1 MKRIIIT
8 SLLMVIFIAQFG
20 AGRTVAQQTK
30 DQSDKDTAS
39 KERAASGG
47 ETAPNHP
54 IAPLR
59 RDFKDSFPIPAG
71 EKLEYEVKLS
81 RFPIYGSLGILT
93 FENLGA
99 VTNHQESGPANG
111 DQQRANLPPA
121 QPAPTTGPT
130 SPTKWIEGMNTE
142 FTPAPGDLLWRLRA
156 TAVSKGFFLS
166 MFGIDASYR
175 YETLVDMR
183 DFSARANIKE
193 IKEGKK
199 HVIQSTLFDP
209 AEQQVKYLTTELH
222 RPDIP
227 PRAKP
232 LPREDGMLSLL
243 SAIYFV
249 RLQKLKE
256 GQMLTFPVSADEA
269 NYRFEILVGKRE
281 SLKTD
286 CGKIKTVRLEPKLF
300 GPGRLFNKIQG
311 EMTMWV
317 SDDTKRTPLRLV
329 ARTSKGTI
337 TAKLLNFKNK
347 CSIIDQGDEKREIDG
362 NNGTSGK
369 AER

>member
-8 SLLMVIFIAQFG
+8 SLLTVIFIAQFG

-30 DQSDKDTAS
+30 DQSDKDAAG
-39 KERAASGG
+39 KERAAGGG

-99 VTNHQESGPANG
+99 VTNRQESGPANG
-111 DQQRANLPPA
+111 DRQKADIPPGA
-121 QPAPTTGPT
+121 PAL
-130 SPTKWIEGMNTE
+130 IEGMNTE
-142 FTPAPGDLLWRLRA
+142 FTPAPGERLWRLRA
-156 TAVSKGFFLS
+156 TAVSKGFFVS

-193 IKEGKK
+193 TKEGKK

-256 GQMLTFPVSADEA
+256 GQMITFPVSADEA

-281 SLKTD
+281 SIKTD
-286 CGKIKTVRLEPKLF
+286 CGKIKTVKLQPKLF
-300 GPGRLFNKIQG
+300 GQGRLFNKIQG

-317 SDDTKRTPLRLV
+317 SDDSKRTPLRLV
-329 ARTSKGTI
+329 ARTSRGTI